1 MAEIDVAMRRGLI
14 LLTLFA
20 ALLAPASGLHAL
32 TALPEG
38 DYSWEASIRKDH
50 PRLFLNKK
58 DLPRIK
64 KNATGE
70 QKTVFDAMKNRIDA
84 LLDKPIVFKDLLIAS
99 GESSKDHEWGT
110 RSAEAAMV
118 YLVTGERKYLD
129 YTQKLLT
136 ELAGYYQFRSDHN
149 LNITWY
155 AFSQICAICAYDW
168 VYNSLD
174 KKDRKEIGRALFNA
188 LDDIAWHNPP
198 RRKARQRENTSD
210 HMSGCYGPPILN
222 WYLGLA
228 FLGEGIDDEECHTM
242 LHEGYNLFQKMSVFR
257 AEMAGEKGGGA
268 TACATYAFGYY
279 PYADFNF
286 IYTMRAATGIDV
298 SEKMSYVLGYLKYL
312 DWIRLPYNREFGFGD
327 VHHYNCLLPERDI
340 NAHIF
345 HISDIYGAAH
355 PEILP
360 VAKRLLGQFSKARE
374 IEAFPFLR
382 LLKGADPKASDA
394 SQQATS
400 AKSIYFDTMGQVY
413 MRSGTG
419 DDDTYVLFVSGGI
432 PLQHKHYDN
441 NNFII
446 YKKGWRTVDSGTRPE
461 PGLHLSHYYCRTVA
475 HNCITVRMPGEVMPD
490 YWGGPAL
497 CEPTDVPVPND
508 GGQCE
513 KLGSKLLELT
523 ETPDY
528 VYLASDATASYN
540 AKKVSQ
546 VVREFIWFCP
556 DLFVVM
562 DRVTA
567 TDASYPKNWLWHT
580 INQPVALGPKEWK
593 ESSEG
598 GAMICRTLL
607 PEDASQQL
615 IGGPGKDF
623 WSDGRNWPLPVLC
636 PDDWGYGKRHIVPP
650 ETHPMLGHWRL
661 EVAPGQ
667 PAAQD
672 LFLHMMMVGDKDLA
686 FMPAGKLE
694 KKGKELRLSFDYAGK
709 SFTLNFDEEADYG
722 CKIEVR

>member
-1 MAEIDVAMRRGLI
+1 MKRAII
-14 LLTLFA
+14 LLAFS
-20 ALLAPASGLHAL
+20 ALLLLPSAGLKAL
-32 TALPEG
+32 TALPEK

-50 PRLFLNKK
+50 PRLFLNKQ
-58 DLPRIK
+58 DIPRIK
-64 KNATGE
+64 KNAAGSE
-70 QKTVFDAMKNRIDA
+70 KFFFDAMKKRIDP
-84 LLDKPIVFKDLLIAS
+84 LLNEPIVFKDLLIAS

-110 RSAEAAMV
+110 RASESAM
-118 YLVTGERKYLD
+118 LWLITGDRKYLD
-129 YTQKLLT
+129 YTKNLLT
-136 ELAGYYQFRSDHN
+136 ELAGYYQFRCDHN

-168 VYNSLD
+168 VYNNLD
-174 KKDRKEIGRALFNA
+174 KNERADIGRALFKA

-198 RRKARQRENTSD
+198 RRKPRQRENVSD
-210 HMSGCYGPPILN
+210 HMSGCYGPPILS

-228 FLGEGIDDEECHTM
+228 FLGDGIDDEECRKM
-242 LHEGYNLFQKMSVFR
+242 LHEGYDLFQKMSVFR

-286 IYTMRAATGIDV
+286 IYTMKSATGIDV
-298 SEKMSYVLGYLKYL
+298 SESMTYVLGYLKYL

-327 VHHYNCLLPERDI
+327 VHHYNCMLPERDI

-345 HISDIYGAAH
+345 HINNIYSAAH

-360 VAKRLLGQFSKARE
+360 VAERLLKQFSLYRD
-374 IEAFPFLR
+374 IEPFPFLR
-382 LLKGADPKASDA
+382 LLKGASPKTVQGAEAVASM
-394 SQQATS
+394 

-419 DDDTYVLFVSGGI
+419 DDDTYVLFVSGGV

-441 NNFII
+441 NHFII

-461 PGLHLSHYYCRTVA
+461 PGIHLSHYYCRTVA
-475 HNCITVRMPGEVMPD
+475 HNCITIRMPGEVMPA

-497 CEPTDVPVPND
+497 CEEQDIPIPND

-523 ETPDY
+523 ETPDW
-528 VYLASDATASYN
+528 VYLASDATPCYHPAKAS
-540 AKKVSQ
+540 K

-562 DRVTA
+562 DRVA
-567 TDASYPKNWLWHT
+567 SKDASYPKTWLWHT
-580 INQPVALGPKEWK
+580 IEEPKALGPKEWK
-593 ESSEG
+593 EASEG

-607 PEDASQQL
+607 PEDAAQEL

-650 ETHPMLGHWRL
+650 ETHPQLGHWRL
-661 EVAPGQ
+661 EVAPGK
-667 PAAQD
+667 PAEED
-672 LFLHMMMVGDKDLA
+672 IFLHMMLVGDKDLA
-686 FMPAGKLE
+686 SMPSSTLKREGKAFI
-694 KKGKELRLSFDYAGK
+694 LSFQYGGK
-709 SFTLNFDEEADYG
+709 SFTLNFDTEALYG
-722 CKIEVR
+722 CKIDAK